1 MGTILTESNTFTPTI
16 EVPNPFEPVS
26 AADPLGSYRV
36 KGTTS
41 PDGDLIFSGATN
53 QNVRVITLGGISMM
67 PSVSVV
73 GNDITLQLAT
83 NGVGTP
89 TSTASAMS
97 ALFMGTPAAVALAT
111 CTAGG
116 TGLGIC
122 GILPGFMPIGK
133 DPLGSIRPSIQ
144 ALTNRTRYTGTQ
156 VDGILLGTKTL
167 KSVYVDGIG
176 DQPAPLAATPGTIF
190 SSGNMIG
197 DNNVTAKNNLVSL
210 IGNVNAASG
219 AVNAFTNVNAVTG
232 DVIAAN
238 EVKGDHLQVL
248 AGYSSST
255 IPTSANALGK
265 AGMGNILAGAIR
277 VEHNGSGVSDYT
289 IKSALNVVGFSKNL
303 TAYTITFSFSPG
315 HYFACMNMHAKP
327 SSATSGTLFYR
338 YRQISMTPLQLEC
351 IIGISGIG
359 SDLTE
364 WGFDL
369 LVFAE

>member
-1 MGTILTESNTFTPTI
+1 MGTILTESDTFTPTI

-26 AADPLGSYRV
+26 VADPLGSYRV
-36 KGTTS
+36 KGTPS

-144 ALTNRTRYTGTQ
+144 ALTNRTRYTGTR

-176 DQPAPLAATPGTIF
+176 DQPVAATPGTIF

-238 EVKGDHLQVL
+238 EVKGDHILVSKSMSSG
-248 AGYSSST
+248 AVPTTSFAVGYG
-255 IPTSANALGK
+255 GK
-265 AGMGNILAGAIR
+265 PSILAGAVR
-277 VEHNGSGVSDYT
+277 VSGAGLGGVNLVSA
-289 IKSALNVVGFSKNL
+289 INVTSITHPDILFYDV
-303 TAYTITFSFSPG
+303 TFSFNCSYAYPMVTIIPDAIGTVTNDFNARVYISSLSP
-315 HYFACMNMHAKP
+315 
-327 SSATSGTLFYR
+327 
-338 YRQISMTPLQLEC
+338 
-351 IIGISGIG
+351 
-359 SDLTE
+359 LTIRVGYNGGAPNSF
-364 WGFDL
+364 GFSL
-369 LVFAE
+369 VVFAE